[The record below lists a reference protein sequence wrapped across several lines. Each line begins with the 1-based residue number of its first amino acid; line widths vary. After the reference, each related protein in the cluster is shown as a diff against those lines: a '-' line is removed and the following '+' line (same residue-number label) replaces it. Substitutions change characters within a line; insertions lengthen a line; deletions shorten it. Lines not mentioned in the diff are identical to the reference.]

1 MPKPLTTQ
9 TVSVALFGAD
19 PMHTC
24 CRENDCF
31 DEYDRVA
38 EGVVERLEQG
48 HPLKEAIHK
57 ELTEWF
63 GQDLA
68 QAANIQE
75 VLDDLQ
81 REDGHDR

>member
-1 MPKPLTTQ
+1 MPKPLTTEAI
-9 TVSVALFGAD
+9 SAALFRAD
-19 PMHTC
+19 PMHIC

-38 EGVVERLEQG
+38 EGVVGKLEEG
-48 HPLKEAIHK
+48 HPLEEAVHK

-63 GQDLA
+63 GQDFA
-68 QAANIQE
+68 RAANIQE

-81 REDGHDR
+81 RENGHDQ